1 MRDEPIRLNRG
12 LAGGWRAACCLFVVI
27 VLFSLTAALG
37 AEPPQGDKAAAGQV
51 EVRLTDYAIDMPKTL
66 PAGPTTFLVRNEG
79 RNSHSLKIVG
89 PGVEELLSAPVPPH
103 GTGTLKV
110 TLQAGDYT
118 VYCPVG
124 RHASKGMTVK
134 LVVTVK

>member
-1 MRDEPIRLNRG
+1 MRKEPIRLSRK
-12 LAGGWRAACCLFVVI
+12 LARGWRAACCLFAAI

-37 AEPPQGDKAAAGQV
+37 AEPPQV
-51 EVRLTDYAIDMPKTL
+51 EVRLTEYTIDMPKTL

-89 PGVEELLSAPVPPH
+89 QGVDELLAAPVPPH
-103 GTGTLKV
+103 GTGTLQV
-110 TLQAGDYT
+110 TLQAGEYT

-124 RHASKGMTVK
+124 RHASKGMTLK
-134 LVVTVK
+134 LVVTAK